1 MFYLRAKDYG
11 MRILMQNSAFREAFD
26 KDDATFAAALQRM
39 DKDDVPAMFWTAFSW
54 GSFINITR
62 TDVAALADLGKVQAM
77 IQFVADRNPNYYYGG
92 AYLFLGAIEGTTPPG
107 LGGRPQKAKEYFE
120 KALAIN
126 KGKFLM
132 TQLYYA
138 KSYAVQIMD
147 QELFVKLLKE
157 VEDADIEALPE
168 VRLPNAVAKQKARRL
183 LSQAGEIF

>member
-1 MFYLRAKDYG
+1 
-11 MRILMQNSAFREAFD
+11 
-26 KDDATFAAALQRM
+26 
-39 DKDDVPAMFWTAFSW
+39 
-54 GSFINITR
+54 
-62 TDVAALADLGKVQAM
+62 M
-77 IQFVADRNPNYYYGG
+77 IQFVADLDPNYYYGG

-183 LSQAGEIF
+183 LSQAADIF